1 LGSSLDIGASKSL
14 NESVDVGSATNMWI
28 YIMSC
33 LAAAAIAIGA
43 AASLEKFREPAA
55 VAFTTSG
62 VRI

>member
-1 LGSSLDIGASKSL
+1 MNL
-14 NESVDVGSATNMWI
+14 VDVGSATNMWI